1 MPLYE
6 LFCMAKPAL
15 ARTQASQL
23 LRSAASAVLSK
34 GGVLTDIKS
43 YGERELA
50 YEIRRPGMKLNEAF
64 MWQLD
69 FAAAPPVLRELEH
82 LLKVD
87 DRVVRYVILRRS
99 AFKPLPNTYKVANK
113 AKRTLQRTSS

>member
-50 YEIRRPGMKLNEAF
+50 YEIRRPGMKLNEVCSCYCAHRPSRWLHARVALPYHGRF
-64 MWQLD
+64 LVHLSFQLCN
-69 FAAAPPVLRELEH
+69 L
-82 LLKVD
+82 
-87 DRVVRYVILRRS
+87 
-99 AFKPLPNTYKVANK
+99 
-113 AKRTLQRTSS
+113 